1 MLFLA
6 AAFCFGQELKDY
18 TTLIPSTGKT
28 HEGVFKVHE
37 VGAIVY
43 YEIPTSQLGRP
54 FLWWTRVARAP
65 SMLGYGNEVVAS
77 EIVAW
82 NQHKGRILLLRGTL
96 DYPVADPNLPIA
108 RAVAAAAN
116 PTIIMSFPVQ
126 TYAPNGNVVIDVTN
140 LFTTDVPEFS
150 ARAQLKGQSFDAS
163 RSFIERVSAFPT
175 NIEVEA
181 MCTYTAPSGGAL
193 PPEPEGGLV
202 SSMPPGSAS
211 LVLHHSMIRLP
222 DQPMRPRLADRRIG
236 FLTSERV
243 DFSLETNRAPIRRF
257 IERWRL
263 ERKDASARISEP
275 IKPIEI
281 YVDPATPSKWIRYVK
296 QGIEDWRPALE
307 EAGFRNAIIAR
318 EVPATDQSWSP
329 EDARYTVVSW
339 QPLTGPSAFAGP
351 RTDPRSGEILSAQ
364 IQFFHGIIDRMAG
377 NYFVQ
382 VGPLD
387 PRARKW
393 PLPDE
398 VIGELIRYVVAHE
411 VGHSLGLDHNMKG
424 SAMYPAEQVRDPRWV
439 RKMGYSP
446 SIEDYSRFNYV
457 SQPEDG
463 LIPEDLVPRIGPYDR
478 WAIHWGYAS
487 IPEAHSPENEKPTLD
502 AWAREQEKTPWFR
515 WITENA
521 GDADPADRMEA
532 VGDADPIS
540 SSALGLKNL
549 RRVMD
554 MLVPA
559 TSEQSWHDLE
569 YLYKRVLG
577 QWTNEML
584 TVAGW
589 VGGMTSQEKV
599 KVADGVRYTIVRKDR
614 QKQAVRFLNE
624 NAFSTP
630 EFLIRADIM
639 RRIEPWGE
647 SEHILEA
654 QTWVLRQLV
663 KPSRLSRMVEQEE
676 MDGAA
681 AYRVDE
687 FLTDVRRGIWSEIYS
702 GSHIGLWRRNLQ
714 QFYLELMA
722 SRLYGTGGG
731 EYRTI
736 MRADLAELETDLTR
750 TIARP
755 AADRVTRTHLLEMRQ
770 RARDI
775 LNPKTP
781 IVPAP
786 DPEQPKY
793 FPLR

>member
-1 MLFLA
+1 
-6 AAFCFGQELKDY
+6 
-18 TTLIPSTGKT
+18 
-28 HEGVFKVHE
+28 
-37 VGAIVY
+37 
-43 YEIPTSQLGRP
+43 
-54 FLWWTRVARAP
+54 
-65 SMLGYGNEVVAS
+65 MLGYGNESVASQVVA
-77 EIVAW
+77 W
-82 NQHKGRILLLRGTL
+82 KQYNNRILLLRGTL
-96 DYPVADPNLPIA
+96 DYPIADVKLPIS

-126 TYAPNGNVVIDVTN
+126 AYAPNGNVVIDVTN
-140 LFTTDVPEFS
+140 LFATDVPEFS
-150 ARAQLKGQSFDAS
+150 ARAQLKGQGFDAS
-163 RSFIERVSAFPT
+163 RSFIERVAAFPM

-181 MCTYTAPSGGAL
+181 TCTYTAPIGGPL
-193 PPEPEGGLV
+193 PAHPEGGLV

-211 LVLHHSMIRLP
+211 VVLHHSMLRLP
-222 DQPMRPRLADRRIG
+222 DQPMQPRLADPRIG
-236 FLTSERV
+236 FITHELV

-263 ERKDASARISEP
+263 EKRDSSATISDP
-275 IKPIEI
+275 VKPIEI
-281 YVDPATPSKWIRYVK
+281 YIDPATPSKWVRYVR

-351 RTDPRSGEILSAQ
+351 MTDPRSGEILTAQ

-382 VGPLD
+382 VAPLD
-387 PRARKW
+387 PRARRW
-393 PLPDE
+393 PLPGE
-398 VIGELIRYVVAHE
+398 VVGELIRYVVAHE
-411 VGHSLGLDHNMKG
+411 VGHALGLDHNMKG
-424 SAMYPAEQVRDPRWV
+424 SAMYPAEKVRDPRWV

-463 LIPEDLVPRIGPYDR
+463 LTPGDLIPKIGPYDR
-478 WAIHWGYAS
+478 WAIHWGYAV
-487 IPEAHSPENEKPTLD
+487 IPEARGPEDEKATLD
-502 AWAREQEKTPWFR
+502 AWAREQEKTPWLR

-532 VGDADPIS
+532 VGDGDPIS
-540 SSALGLKNL
+540 STALGLKNL

-554 MLVPA
+554 LLISA
-559 TSEQSWHDLE
+559 TEDQNWRDLE

-589 VGGMTSQEKV
+589 VGGMTSQERV
-599 KVADGVRYTIVRKDR
+599 KVADGVRYTIVSKDQ
-614 QKQAVRFLNE
+614 QKQALRFLND
-624 NAFSTP
+624 NAFTTP
-630 EFLIRADIM
+630 EFLIRADVM
-639 RRIEPWGE
+639 RRIEPSGE
-647 SEHILEA
+647 SDHILEA
-654 QTWVLRQLV
+654 QAWVLRQLV
-663 KPSRLSRMVEQEE
+663 SPPRLSRMAEQEE

-681 AYRVDE
+681 AYRLDL
-687 FLTDVRRGIWSEIYS
+687 FLADVRKGIWNEIYS
-702 GSHIGLWRRNLQ
+702 GSHIRLWRRNLQ
-714 QFYLELMA
+714 HFYLELMA

-731 EYRTI
+731 EYRSI
-736 MRADLAELETDLTR
+736 MRGDLVELESDLAKA
-750 TIARP
+750 IARP
-755 AADRVTRTHLLEMRQ
+755 TVDRATRIHLQEMHQ

-781 IVPAP
+781 IVPVP